1 MARESTVAAVSGLP
15 TKNLGATIINA
26 GNTPAGVAGTNDAT
40 NSDSFGRLTGN
51 NSGKS
56 SGSKVVER
64 EGIPNSSGN
73 IQAGPGVQSAV
84 WADPFAGSPLG
95 QVIGKSF
102 SWRDQYTGRLPV
114 RWNHIY
120 SRYPETGRDSNRSN
134 GCVQNDYF
142 NNPHAKVCRDSDSL
156 FGTNVSLTMGRAGMV
171 CAVGSPSGHN
181 GLKGRMAGD
190 DRTINIREGDVTVDE
205 FGLHG
210 IMGKGGASS
219 IGHLGED
226 GFAIRGEEKDW
237 YSCGKRQNAL
247 CAEVTPGFDDKG
259 QRLRFNHSNRKLPN
273 QDQHM
278 VSPSGTA
285 FGQAVTFNSGGTRM
299 AVGSPYAN
307 YGRGQVSVFEFFP
320 ASGARGEWV
329 RIGAEIKGDGVDRER
344 FGWDVALDG
353 EGDDLWVGAPRPGG
367 TGYVAHFSLQ
377 GTYPGG
383 ATWKRDKHG
392 GSVSGVGPRD
402 KFGYSVSCNEKGNA
416 LAVGA
421 PNASGT
427 RGTVDVFHRTSIS
440 GTVPKWSKLKRGNGS
455 IQRIVGTASGEM
467 AGWSVSMMYSSVP
480 STTAGR
486 FNPMIAVGSPFFSK
500 SVAEYDFSKRTFAE
514 RAAGVPI
521 FDGEPDEHGQSQS
534 AQESVNLRHGVTY
547 NERGLTCEGRVTVW
561 QFTQVPVHRKHG
573 YTTLEWIPAGKY
585 SARNL
590 MKGTYPQSEMGY
602 SVAFSN
608 TGDYLAVGCPGTDGR
623 FDVSDCE
630 QLTAMTKSDYE
641 GSGRGFVVAEGGPDD
656 PLHEDYKYNY
666 TYKPDSRSEEC
677 YNKDGFYL
685 ITGGSAGPGGGEV
698 APGLFKS
705 ASKRSKYGIGS
716 VKTFRYVFEGEAG
729 EAARRE
735 HYLGSDRQD
744 VWIKYGPTIDGT
756 ESPVYLHDQ
765 DDSVWTSTN
774 LNGRLRYARPNFQD
788 LQGVEK
794 MPKHS
799 HHERFGTDVSIIDAI
814 SPIVAVGAPYAQD
827 DRYNLKFD
835 DGLGSVV
842 FGIYE
847 PTGRVDIYSA
857 TPTKLRDNVMPFG
870 GGAAAGPPKGS
881 RTKPKLQ
888 YDAAGS
894 VVASSGGGRES
905 FFIAPKVS
913 GSGLADDNALKTSR
927 KTFGMG
933 GISFTTSD

>member
-1 MARESTVAAVSGLP
+1 MPRELFIVAVSGQP

-26 GNTPAGVAGTNDAT
+26 GNTPAGIAGTNDAT
-40 NSDSFGRLTGN
+40 NNPAFGTLLGSNT
-51 NSGKS
+51 GKS

-64 EGIPNSSGN
+64 QGTPGGSG
-73 IQAGPGVQSAV
+73 QLKAGPGVQSAV
-84 WADPFAGSPLG
+84 FADPFAGSPLG

-120 SRYPETGRDSNRSN
+120 KRYAVQTHEDERVTTSYHTGQSAAVRRN
-134 GCVQNDYF
+134 
-142 NNPHAKVCRDSDSL
+142 HDSL
-156 FGTNVSLTMGRAGMV
+156 FGTSVSLTMGIQGMSI
-171 CAVGSPSGHN
+171 AVGAPSGN
-181 GLKGRMAGD
+181 NTSGFGSRVFGPTAD
-190 DRTINIREGDVTVDE
+190 SRREGDVTVDE

-226 GFAIRGEEKDW
+226 GFATRGEEDDW
-237 YSCGKRQNAL
+237 YSCGKSGKAL
-247 CAEVTPGFDDKG
+247 CPQLTPGFDAKG
-259 QRLRFNHSNRKLPN
+259 QVLRYNDLGSDRLTAYPKHRVTS
-273 QDQHM
+273 
-278 VSPSGTA
+278 SGT
-285 FGQAVTFNSGGTRM
+285 GYGHCVTFNSNGSRM
-299 AVGSPYAN
+299 AVGAPYAD
-307 YGRGQVSVFEFFP
+307 GERGEVTVYDYT
-320 ASGARGEWV
+320 SGSGTRGEWIRV
-329 RIGAEIKGDGVDRER
+329 GAPITGNNLPADR
-344 FGWDVALDG
+344 FGWDIALDG
-353 EGDDLWVGAPRPGG
+353 VGDDVWIGAPRPGG

-383 ATWKRDKHG
+383 ATWKRDNHG

-402 KFGYSVSCNEKGNA
+402 KFGYSISCNTGGSA
-416 LAVGA
+416 VAVGA

-427 RGTVDVFHRTSIS
+427 RGTVSVYHRTGIGGSI
-440 GTVPKWSKLKRGNGS
+440 VPVWKDLKRGNNA

-467 AGWSVSMMYSSVP
+467 AGWSVSMMYGSLP

-486 FNPMIAVGSPFFSK
+486 FNPMIAVGSPYYSK

-521 FDGEPDEHGQSQS
+521 FDGVTTQGKSLTTEGISSGQ
-534 AQESVNLRHGVTY
+534 AY

-561 QFTQVPVHRKHG
+561 RYTQRPHSGHKHYYG
-573 YTTLEWIPAGKY
+573 GLEFLPAGKY

-590 MKGTYPQSEMGY
+590 MTGTYPQSEMGY

-630 QLTAMTKSDYE
+630 QLTAMTKSEFEDLPM
-641 GSGRGFVVAEGGPDD
+641 GGVVVAEEVPD
-656 PLHEDYKYNY
+656 EDSYKYNY
-666 TYKPDSRSEEC
+666 IYRPDSRSEEC

-685 ITGGSAGPGGGEV
+685 AGGFGGGGGGGGK
-698 APGLFKS
+698 AGFFKA

-729 EAARRE
+729 EAARKE
-735 HYLGSDRQD
+735 HYLGHDRQD
-744 VWIKYGPTIDGT
+744 VWIKYGPTIDGM
-756 ESPVYLHDQ
+756 ESPVYDKDHGVKQ
-765 DDSVWTSTN
+765 
-774 LNGRLRYARPNFQD
+774 LRYARPNFQD
-788 LQGVEK
+788 LQGLVK

-827 DRYNLKFD
+827 DRFNVKRPVDD
-835 DGLGSVV
+835 DGLVQGRYYP
-842 FGIYE
+842 G
-847 PTGRVDIYSA
+847 GRVDIYSA

-870 GGAAAGPPKGS
+870 GGKAAGPPKGS
-881 RTKPKLQ
+881 RTKTKFE

-894 VVASSGGGRES
+894 VVASSGGGKEAY
-905 FFIAPKVS
+905 FISPKVS
-913 GSGLADDNALKTSR
+913 GSGLSDDNALKTNR
-927 KTFGMG
+927 KTFGTG
-933 GISFTTSD
+933 GINFTSSD